1 MLEETTQAFVIS
13 DLTIIPLVIRRFL
26 DRLLEMSVG
35 KILAWYILPMKHSHV
50 AKNLKKIESVHVT
63 LLEFLLSLTRHQI
76 KTAILIAIHKKTC
89 AIKKK
94 RRLWRLDHQGTTV
107 NFRCVLCM
115 SSGVT
120 SDTRGNFGRSV
131 TAIFKM
137 L

>member
-1 MLEETTQAFVIS
+1 MIRDFGFNDNSIS
-13 DLTIIPLVIRRFL
+13 NQKIFRPIAGNVCAQDIGMVN
-26 DRLLEMSVG
+26 LL
-35 KILAWYILPMKHSHV
+35 IKHSHV

-76 KTAILIAIHKKTC
+76 KTAILIASRKKTC
-89 AIKKK
+89 AVKKK
-94 RRLWRLDHQGTTV
+94 RRLLRLDHQGTTV
-107 NFRCVLCM
+107 NFRCVLCI
-115 SSGVT
+115 SSRVI